1 MSDTDVNNLIGNYLI
16 SRLNNIFQV
25 NGRTQLPAALVVFD
39 PTWGITGRFRASGY
53 TDTFKDL
60 FPNQLRHLRESGM
73 EVDEMGLLNRAA
85 NRFAA
90 DPKVIWGYSV
100 EINSQQMSEANL
112 SSKTLSRTK
121 WQPIPKGAAR
131 PGQQLND
138 FIVDIKKVY
147 TQKKKTSAQ
156 RPVGKYLIL
165 IPYSASETFLGLVL
179 LVWIT
184 DALPPKHLDKALKF
198 LRSEG
203 VLLSAQQSILVA
215 DASKARADGY
225 RRFASLV
232 RHEENGFVQTL
243 EGLISRLADAE
254 CTWKHLEIGRDEV
267 EFLKTTMGSK
277 KDLNEELSDDDP
289 LHKLNPDVLYTEQS
303 PIRKEMPGII
313 HYIEMELKGKYFK
326 IAPIKFGKGISPDTK
341 ISLKLWIIERVIRNA
356 IKNADKANLDNHLNK
371 SASSNSH
378 KNKRSPV
385 QIEIFVDINERN
397 GRRFLEL
404 IIDDNAGGLL
414 DKDMPR
420 DITPEIWTRY
430 RADNN
435 FGPDRG
441 NGFWIIS
448 RYATSSGGIF
458 RVEDILEENGVS
470 KGVRYKVVLGLRD

>member
-1 MSDTDVNNLIGNYLI
+1 MSDTDVNNLIGDHLI

-25 NGRTQLPAALVVFD
+25 SGRTQLPAALVVFD

-53 TDTFKDL
+53 TDTFKGL

-85 NRFAA
+85 KRFAA
-90 DPKVIWGYSV
+90 DPKVIWGYGV
-100 EINSQQMSEANL
+100 EIKSKQMSEANL
-112 SSKTLSRTK
+112 SSKTLSKTKK
-121 WQPIPKGAAR
+121 WQPIRKKEAK
-131 PGQQLND
+131 PGPQLND
-138 FIVDIKKVY
+138 FIEDIKKAHA
-147 TQKKKTSAQ
+147 KKL
-156 RPVGKYLIL
+156 VGKYLIL

-184 DALPPKHLDKALKF
+184 DELPPKHLDKALEF

-243 EGLISRLADAE
+243 EDLISSLVEAE
-254 CTWKHLEIGRDEV
+254 CTWKHLKIDRDKV

-277 KDLNEELSDDDP
+277 KDLNKELSDNDP
-289 LHKLNPDVLYTEQS
+289 LHKLNPDLLYTESS
-303 PIRKEMPGII
+303 PIKKEMSGII
-313 HYIEMELKGKYFK
+313 RFIEMELKGKYFK
-326 IAPIKFGKGISPDTK
+326 IAPIKFGKGISPDTR
-341 ISLKLWIIERVIRNA
+341 ISLKLWVIERVIRNA
-356 IKNADKANLDNHLNK
+356 IKNADKANLENYLNK
-371 SASSNSH
+371 PASGNSH
-378 KNKRSPV
+378 KNKRAPV
-385 QIEIFVDINERN
+385 QIEIFVDISERN

-404 IIDDNAGGLL
+404 VIEDNAGGLL

-420 DITPEIWTRY
+420 DITPEIWTKY
-430 RADNN
+430 RADKN
-435 FGPDRG
+435 FGPDTG

-448 RYATSSGGIF
+448 RYAASSGGSF
-458 RVEDILEENGVS
+458 RVEDILEDNGAS
-470 KGVRYKVVLGLRD
+470 KGVRYKVTLGLRD